1 MLFALHLPNLQ
12 TRILYTFVQLCSVI
26 ELGHRKKFLVKNSWD
41 YWGYVSTVRVCYVM
55 QIKTAH
61 IFQIKKICNFRS
73 PFFYAV
79 NEMYRFCF
87 YLYTLHMNLVFPPP
101 PLPLLYARSRWWTS
115 SSVQDVFLHKKRH
128 EVSSIHD
135 LDPQKSLRS
144 LARGQHAPP
153 RFLNSSTCGIFPF
166 ICASPLWQWLARTV
180 YQFPDFFRQFM
191 RHCRAQKLADFLWY

>member
-1 MLFALHLPNLQ
+1 MILQKIIIFSPNHFPRYNTKFSGDNEKLRGIFHVVSRYTLHFALYRVNLDSFWTQRTCNELYDMKVMLFALHLPNLQ

-79 NEMYRFCF
+79 KEM
-87 YLYTLHMNLVFPPP
+87 
-101 PLPLLYARSRWWTS
+101 
-115 SSVQDVFLHKKRH
+115 
-128 EVSSIHD
+128 
-135 LDPQKSLRS
+135 
-144 LARGQHAPP
+144 
-153 RFLNSSTCGIFPF
+153 
-166 ICASPLWQWLARTV
+166 
-180 YQFPDFFRQFM
+180 
-191 RHCRAQKLADFLWY
+191 